1 MKRLMIFL
9 MLIVVAAAQPAA
21 AQVFTTPK
29 GGAENVTF
37 EQVGGGTVHIIY
49 DLVSSDPRAVFQVT
63 LEASQDRGAT
73 FTVRPMSVSGDVGA
87 GVKPGTGKR
96 IVWESGRD
104 VERLEIDQFRFRISA
119 QAGPLEMQK
128 ADPPPA
134 PVAAAPTPAA
144 PPKTETPPAAPVNQP
159 QTAAAKPKSGGGAK
173 WLLIGGGAAAAAGV
187 AAASGGSGG
196 GSTATSN
203 SPGNTPATAN
213 RAPVISARSHDFQL
227 PSAVALVLV
236 TDITFEVFATDDDGN
251 AMTATWAFGDNTTA
265 TAPVS
270 GGRAVTQKTY
280 ASGGLFRPSVTVSDG
295 RGGSA
300 TSEYQQLT
308 ANTVTGLYVGTVV
321 PGGMTVRLNLV
332 QNGTAVAGDYVDGQ
346 GRSATV
352 STQLRAPRTMEM
364 TLAYRGGGSDIY
376 TVVFAADLKALTAP
390 SRAGTTL
397 TLARTL
403 P

>member
-1 MKRLMIFL
+1 MNRIV
-9 MLIVVAAAQPAA
+9 IVVMVMFAAAQQVT

-37 EQVGGGTVHIIY
+37 EQVGGGTVHIVY
-49 DLVSSDPRAVFQVT
+49 DLVSSDPRAVFAVT
-63 LEASQDRGAT
+63 LDASQDRGAT
-73 FTVRPMSVSGDVGA
+73 FTVRPSSVSGDVGA

-119 QAGPLEMQK
+119 QAGPLKLQK
-128 ADPPPA
+128 ADQPAPVA

-144 PPKTETPPAAPVNQP
+144 APTT
-159 QTAAAKPKSGGGAK
+159 QTAAAKPKGGGSAK

-187 AAASGGSGG
+187 AAASGGGSGG
-196 GSTATSN
+196 GSTPTAST
-203 SPGNTPATAN
+203 PGNTPAAAN
-213 RAPVISARSHDFQL
+213 RAPVISARSHDFQA
-227 PSAVALVLV
+227 PGAVALVLV

-251 AMTATWAFGDNTTA
+251 AMTALWTFGDGTTA

-270 GGRAVTQKTY
+270 SGRAVTQKTY
-280 ASGGLFRPSVTVSDG
+280 ASGGLHRPTVSVGDG
-295 RGGSA
+295 RGGNA
-300 TSEYQQLT
+300 TSDYQQLT
-308 ANTVTGLYVGTVV
+308 ANTVTGLYIGTAA
-321 PGGMTVRLNLV
+321 PAGFTVRLNLV
-332 QNGTAVAGDYVDGQ
+332 QNGTAVTGDYVDGQ

-352 STQLRAPRTMEM
+352 SSQLRAPRTMEM
-364 TLAYRGGGSDIY
+364 TLTYRGGGSDIY

-397 TLARTL
+397 TLARQ